1 MAVLF
6 EGASDCTDWVGAGA
20 MGAVVR
26 AGMSNE
32 SLSLKDLGYVWKC
45 QCGCKKVEV

>member
-6 EGASDCTDWVGAGA
+6 EGASDSTDWVGAGA

-32 SLSLKDLGYVWKC
+32 SLKRLVLCLEVRVLSH
-45 QCGCKKVEV
+45 KKER